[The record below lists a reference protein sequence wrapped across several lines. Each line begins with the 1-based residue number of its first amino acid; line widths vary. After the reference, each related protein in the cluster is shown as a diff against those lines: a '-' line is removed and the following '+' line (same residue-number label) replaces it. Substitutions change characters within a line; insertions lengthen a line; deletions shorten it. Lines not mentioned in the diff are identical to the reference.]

1 MTSSPKIKI
10 TIKTLIGIDEE
21 IDRMFLE
28 YLDQY
33 SITHTVLG
41 EISPGGTE
49 VEYEG
54 GAIALRSMLLERFGY
69 EIDEVREILRQD
81 SRD

>member
-10 TIKTLIGIDEE
+10 TVKTLIGIDEE

-33 SITHTVLG
+33 SITHKVLS
-41 EISPGGTE
+41 EISLDGTE

-54 GAIALRSMLLERFGY
+54 GVIALRNMLLERFGY
-69 EIDEVREILRQD
+69 DIDEAREILRQD